1 MQCFSC
7 LHAVLPLL
15 HLCAIKEHSAPSIL
29 PLHGQ
34 VRVCGVDKRER
45 ERGRK
50 RGIERETDIESE
62 RGRER
67 EWDSESER
75 ETGRESERGRK
86 RDKPTK
92 GESQRVEAS
101 TPY

>member
-34 VRVCGVDKRER
+34 VRVCGVGKRER
-45 ERGRK
+45 EGGRQGD
-50 RGIERETDIESE
+50 RERDRERVREEERE
-62 RGRER
+62 
-67 EWDSESER
+67 SESER
-75 ETGRESERGRK
+75 ERK
-86 RDKPTK
+86 RERKK
-92 GESQRVEAS
+92 KR
-101 TPY
+101 